1 METIYVLTE
10 EWFDTILLEN
20 NIAIR
25 NMNNDKGYFKIEND
39 LLIIQWDEWGIEY
52 FTNFNNTYYKM
63 NNKDNLKIYV
73 ETDDLIDYVI
83 LYPSKKRI
91 KFMNYDLHGIFYFEK
106 LSLKIKFY
114 NSNNYDLFYS
124 MNHGRYF
131 SSSNRIKNNPNKN
144 LKDIKNIAIVF
155 PQFHEFEE
163 NNNFWGKGFTEWT
176 LLKKMPTIINGQ
188 LMKHPIK
195 ELDYYNLKD
204 IDHRIYM
211 ETMAN
216 HYNIHGFCYY
226 HYWFKNKKVMYEPL
240 ELMLKDGKPNIKF
253 MFCWANEQWTKKWDG
268 GNNDVLLEQDYSDVI
283 GNENHFFYLLDFFKN
298 KNYIIIENK
307 PVFIFYRI
315 EEKDKTYIENII
327 KLWNNLAIKN
337 GFSGIYFMRFLGP
350 FDNSIKIDGIKSYV
364 NFQPGNITQNYYN
377 DIVSFDDNNKIFEKN
392 IYDEEIYLTKNTD
405 IKELVEK
412 NILKNGEEHYNQ
424 IKGYNE
430 EKIRTSKFFV
440 FDGEKALDK
449 IIEQEKQYENQHLGI
464 FCGWNNSPR
473 RNFTS
478 TNYGSYPHYYKNMN
492 YKNFG
497 NTYSK
502 LLKKINTSPN
512 KGVDFLFIS
521 AWNEWNEQA
530 ILEPNNYDG
539 YDYLNIL
546 NEEYIDFYKKK
557 KIKNVLNICHN
568 GGGTEKYMN
577 DIKKIFPLYNFI
589 QFENFDSKKN
599 YEKLYENIDFI
610 HINSFHNNNL
620 IHNYIDFFRNYFIKT
635 KKIITIHDYQWLYP
649 NDPNILTY
657 KFSKDTIPQNIID
670 NVLEL
675 FSICTYIIF
684 PSYNILKNYNEI
696 LNLGKLN
703 DKLKVVYH
711 NDLIIYNNNFYI
723 SQVINV
729 INIAFIGQFINYKGS
744 QLFKEIYEKYK
755 NYKNYKIKY
764 HVFGYLS
771 EDEQNN
777 KILDENFIYHDNYN
791 EKELISLLYKNN
803 VHGIVH
809 LSLFEESYCYAL
821 TTSINSG
828 IPILYLEHGVFT
840 ERLKNNDKYFP
851 TNLSNFN
858 SNIELYL
865 NYIIDNQNIK
875 NIEKIN
881 YNIQPKKWYLNNY

>member
-1 METIYVLTE
+1 
-10 EWFDTILLEN
+10 
-20 NIAIR
+20 
-25 NMNNDKGYFKIEND
+25 
-39 LLIIQWDEWGIEY
+39 
-52 FTNFNNTYYKM
+52 
-63 NNKDNLKIYV
+63 
-73 ETDDLIDYVI
+73 
-83 LYPSKKRI
+83 
-91 KFMNYDLHGIFYFEK
+91 
-106 LSLKIKFY
+106 
-114 NSNNYDLFYS
+114 
-124 MNHGRYF
+124 
-131 SSSNRIKNNPNKN
+131 
-144 LKDIKNIAIVF
+144 
-155 PQFHEFEE
+155 
-163 NNNFWGKGFTEWT
+163 
-176 LLKKMPTIINGQ
+176 
-188 LMKHPIK
+188 
-195 ELDYYNLKD
+195 
-204 IDHRIYM
+204 
-211 ETMAN
+211 
-216 HYNIHGFCYY
+216 
-226 HYWFKNKKVMYEPL
+226 
-240 ELMLKDGKPNIKF
+240 
-253 MFCWANEQWTKKWDG
+253 
-268 GNNDVLLEQDYSDVI
+268 
-283 GNENHFFYLLDFFKN
+283 
-298 KNYIIIENK
+298 
-307 PVFIFYRI
+307 
-315 EEKDKTYIENII
+315 
-327 KLWNNLAIKN
+327 
-337 GFSGIYFMRFLGP
+337 
-350 FDNSIKIDGIKSYV
+350 
-364 NFQPGNITQNYYN
+364 
-377 DIVSFDDNNKIFEKN
+377 
-392 IYDEEIYLTKNTD
+392 
-405 IKELVEK
+405 
-412 NILKNGEEHYNQ
+412 
-424 IKGYNE
+424 
-430 EKIRTSKFFV
+430 
-440 FDGEKALDK
+440 
-449 IIEQEKQYENQHLGI
+449 
-464 FCGWNNSPR
+464 
-473 RNFTS
+473 
-478 TNYGSYPHYYKNMN
+478 
-492 YKNFG
+492 
-497 NTYSK
+497 
-502 LLKKINTSPN
+502 
-512 KGVDFLFIS
+512 
-521 AWNEWNEQA
+521 
-530 ILEPNNYDG
+530 
-539 YDYLNIL
+539 
-546 NEEYIDFYKKK
+546 
-557 KIKNVLNICHN
+557 
-568 GGGTEKYMN
+568 MN

-589 QFENFDSKKN
+589 QFENFDSEKN

-777 KILDENFIYHDNYN
+777 KILDENFIYHDNYI